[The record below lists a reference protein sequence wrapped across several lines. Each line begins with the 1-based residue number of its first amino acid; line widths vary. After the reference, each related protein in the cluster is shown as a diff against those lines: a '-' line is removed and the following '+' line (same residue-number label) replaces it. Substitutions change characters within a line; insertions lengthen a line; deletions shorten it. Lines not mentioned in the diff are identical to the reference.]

1 LCNLKGVEGYSRDPS
16 GHRVS
21 RSNGFPHA
29 AGRHDLRPVPGGGV
43 EVWSD
48 KKEVSPFT
56 AYDGELEIIGRV
68 VAVQRK
74 L

>member
-1 LCNLKGVEGYSRDPS
+1 VLTYADCGMIKR
-16 GHRVS
+16 
-21 RSNGFPHA
+21 
-29 AGRHDLRPVPGGGV
+29 LRPVPGGGV

-56 AYDGELEIIGRV
+56 AYDGEIEIIGRV

>member
-1 LCNLKGVEGYSRDPS
+1 MIKR
-16 GHRVS
+16 
-21 RSNGFPHA
+21 
-29 AGRHDLRPVPGGGV
+29 LRPVPAKDGKDAGV

-48 KKEVSPFT
+48 KKEISPFT
-56 AYDGELEIIGRV
+56 AYDDELRIIGRV